1 MLFRS
6 TDGIPLFV
14 EEMTKAVLEADG
26 GGAARRTVAA
36 LPSPA
41 LAVPASLHASL
52 MARLDRLGP
61 AKEVAQMGAA
71 IGREF
76 PHALLAA
83 VARKSEAE
91 LQSALNR
98 LIAASLLF
106 RQGLPPH
113 ATYLFKHALVRDAA
127 YGTLLR
133 GTRQELH
140 KRIVSVLQ
148 QDFPELGFSQPELFA
163 QHCAE
168 GGLIADAIEYYISAS
183 RRATAAS
190 NNIEAS
196 AHLKRAMT
204 LLEQLPPSE
213 PRRAKLL
220 SLIGNGGWWWTS

>member
-1 MLFRS
+1 
-6 TDGIPLFV
+6 
-14 EEMTKAVLEADG
+14 
-26 GGAARRTVAA
+26 
-36 LPSPA
+36 
-41 LAVPASLHASL
+41 
-52 MARLDRLGP
+52 
-61 AKEVAQMGAA
+61 MGAA

-83 VARKSEAE
+83 VVRKSEAE
-91 LQSALNR
+91 LQSALDR

-140 KRIVSVLQ
+140 GRIVSVLR
-148 QDFPELGFSQPELFA
+148 QDFPELSVSQPELFA

-168 GGLIADAIEYYISAS
+168 GGLIPDAIEYYLSAS
-183 RRATAAS
+183 GRATAAS
-190 NNIEAS
+190 NIIEAS

-220 SLIGNGGWWWTS
+220 SLIGSGGWWWTS